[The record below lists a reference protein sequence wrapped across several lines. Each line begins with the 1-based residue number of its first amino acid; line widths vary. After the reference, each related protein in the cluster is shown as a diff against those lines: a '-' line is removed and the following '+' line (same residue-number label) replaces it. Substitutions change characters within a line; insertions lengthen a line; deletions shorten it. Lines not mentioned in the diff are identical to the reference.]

1 MNAQTV
7 ILMIDLDESIVEPF
21 TSQLEQRGYGVDCVA
36 DTGAAYTMLRKR
48 SYAAAI
54 TRLHDDNNDGID
66 FIRSVSK
73 RNNATPII
81 ALVQHS
87 QSQIALKALSS
98 GAYDCVGM
106 PVDDIEILIAV
117 TARAAEK
124 SRLLLENRQLA
135 ESVKAHSEGLAKV
148 TRKLQ
153 RLATIDETTNLRNQ
167 KHFHEALAMEIS
179 RSQRH
184 KRYFS
189 IMLIKINEFDIYK
202 FQHGAKASDL
212 LLYSFAMLLRDK
224 MRVSDTVA
232 RYDDD
237 EFALLLPETS
247 QTGALELCER
257 LNESVAVYPFPGK
270 ESFAHNRITIN
281 IGISTFP
288 DNGNTSNALIEHS
301 LSSLYKR

>member
-54 TRLHDDNNDGID
+54 TRLHNDNSDGID

-87 QSQIALKALSS
+87 QSQLALKALSS

-106 PVDDIEILIAV
+106 PLDDIEILIAV

-135 ESVKAHSEGLAKV
+135 ESVKAHSEGLAKD
-148 TRKLQ
+148 TRQL
-153 RLATIDETTNLRNQ
+153 
-167 KHFHEALAMEIS
+167 
-179 RSQRH
+179 H

-189 IMLIKINEFDIYK
+189 IMLIKTSVFDIYR
-202 FQHGAKASDL
+202 FQLGAKASDL

-237 EFALLLPETS
+237 EFALLFPETS

-257 LNESVAVYPFPGK
+257 LNECVAVYPFPGK
-270 ESFAHNRITIN
+270 ESFKHNRITIN

-288 DNGNTSNALIEHS
+288 DHGNTSNALIEHS
-301 LSSLYKR
+301 LTSLYKR

>member
-54 TRLHDDNNDGID
+54 TRLHNDNSDGID

-106 PVDDIEILIAV
+106 PLDDIEILIAV

-124 SRLLLENRQLA
+124 SRLLMENRQLA
-135 ESVKAHSEGLAKV
+135 ESVKAHSEGL
-148 TRKLQ
+148 
-153 RLATIDETTNLRNQ
+153 
-167 KHFHEALAMEIS
+167 
-179 RSQRH
+179 
-184 KRYFS
+184 
-189 IMLIKINEFDIYK
+189 
-202 FQHGAKASDL
+202 AKASDL

-247 QTGALELCER
+247 QTGALELCKH
-257 LNESVAVYPFPGK
+257 LNECVAVYPFPGK
-270 ESFAHNRITIN
+270 ESFKHNRITIN
-281 IGISTFP
+281 VGISTFP
-288 DNGNTSNALIEHS
+288 DHGNTSNTLIEHC
-301 LSSLYKR
+301 LSSLYKQ